1 MTEPP
6 GDTETAQQALRHLRL
21 AALIEGCTL
30 VALVCIA
37 VPLKH
42 LAGIPVV
49 SAILGPVH
57 GIAFVAYIWLIVST
71 CHDLGWNRGELARLL
86 VPAFIPF
93 GTFFNIGFL
102 RRKAAAL
109 PAAG

>member
-1 MTEPP
+1 MTDTPNT
-6 GDTETAQQALRHLRL
+6 TETAQQALRHLRL

-57 GIAFVAYIWLIVST
+57 GIAFVAYVWLVVST
-71 CHDLGWNRGELARLL
+71 RHDLGWSRGEMVRLL
-86 VPAFIPF
+86 VSAFIPS
-93 GTFFNIGFL
+93 GTFFNMGVFK
-102 RRKAAAL
+102 RKSAAISR
-109 PAAG
+109 

>member
-1 MTEPP
+1 MTDTPS
-6 GDTETAQQALRHLRL
+6 GTETAQQALRHLRL

-30 VALVCIA
+30 AALVCIA

-57 GIAFVAYIWLIVST
+57 GMAFVAYVWLIFST
-71 CHDLGWNRGELARLL
+71 RSQLGWTTGEMARLL
-86 VPAFIPF
+86 IPAFIPS

-102 RRKAAAL
+102 RRKAR
-109 PAAG
+109 